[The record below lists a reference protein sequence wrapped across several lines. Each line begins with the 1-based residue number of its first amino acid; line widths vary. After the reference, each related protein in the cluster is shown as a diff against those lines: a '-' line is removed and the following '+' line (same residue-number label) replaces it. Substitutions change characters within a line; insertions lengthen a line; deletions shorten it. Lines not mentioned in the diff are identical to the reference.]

1 MGRLA
6 AAALV
11 VASPLLLPPDLSPM
25 LGSSQAV
32 HARELASGSG
42 SRVNKDPESLL
53 RLGLPK
59 QSKEVR
65 ELQAALE
72 ECQDSVTRLLY
83 SNANSALGKAKGV
96 LKSKSAAIVKTVPK
110 ERVADAE
117 RLLATIDQ
125 ATDALKGQI
134 AAGQVGAAAES
145 FSKALDAVTQVEE
158 LTALTYTVPAP
169 PAEFANL
176 PYLKGRATVD
186 MVLKRDGAQFDVE
199 GKLYDKARLS
209 LLPFA
214 IYLYAVLPICHTPF
228 FPYVTPHSS
237 HMSHPICPRDDEH
250 LFDCSS
256 R

>member
-1 MGRLA
+1 
-6 AAALV
+6 
-11 VASPLLLPPDLSPM
+11 
-25 LGSSQAV
+25 
-32 HARELASGSG
+32 
-42 SRVNKDPESLL
+42 
-53 RLGLPK
+53 
-59 QSKEVR
+59 
-65 ELQAALE
+65 
-72 ECQDSVTRLLY
+72 
-83 SNANSALGKAKGV
+83 V

-117 RLLATIDQ
+117 RLLATVDQ

-214 IYLYAVLPICHTPF
+214 ILPICHTPF
-228 FPYVTPHSS
+228 FPSVTPHSS
-237 HMSHPICPRDDEH
+237 HLSHPICPRDDEH

-256 R
+256 K